1 MFDHAPL
8 IEIDIIVNVHKYTYK
23 STVYIV
29 NVHKYTYKSTVY
41 VNGMCGMK
49 IILYLLL

>member
-8 IEIDIIVNVHKYTYK
+8 IEIDIIVNM
-23 STVYIV
+23 
-29 NVHKYTYKSTVY
+29 HKYTYKSTVY